1 MQIYYLLYQRTKKN
15 KFRKPNNNLNKY
27 NSIKNELAAIYDHIA
42 EGIQIRN
49 KLVTCMSTAKNQQHY
64 YLKFRKTTRPTK
76 YTKKLIIDDM
86 EDTDQTYF
94 GSYKKIYETLFK
106 KREQK
111 SMPEIKD
118 FINAN

>member
-1 MQIYYLLYQRTKKN
+1 MKFANLLFTIPKDKKN
-15 KFRKPNNNLNKY
+15 EFRKPNNNLNKY
-27 NSIKNELAAIYDHIA
+27 NSIKNELAAIYGHIA

-49 KLVTCMSTAKNQQHY
+49 KLVTCMSTTKNQQHY
-64 YLKFRKTTRPTK
+64 YLKFRKTTRPAK

-106 KREQK
+106 KTRTK
-111 SMPEIKD
+111 IY
-118 FINAN
+118 A